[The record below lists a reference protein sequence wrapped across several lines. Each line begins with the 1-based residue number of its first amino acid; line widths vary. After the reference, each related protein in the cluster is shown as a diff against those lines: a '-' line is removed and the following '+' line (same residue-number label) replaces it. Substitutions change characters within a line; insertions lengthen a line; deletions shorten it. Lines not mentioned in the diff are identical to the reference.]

1 MSNDF
6 PELIS
11 VPMSHKSYITIP
23 VHNRKSITLK
33 CLENLEQNGDLGR
46 FSVVVIDDGST
57 DGTSAAIQERFP
69 QVHILRG
76 DGNLW
81 WTGAICMGM
90 KYAIAQGAE
99 YIIWLN
105 DDCLPQKETLEKLL
119 SSCQQDQQLVLGG
132 NTLDYETKKTLYS
145 GFSFYPYPPKLISS
159 LHTEEVLVDCD
170 GLNGNIVCFH
180 RKLVDTIGYPNSY
193 LFPHYGGDIMYT
205 FKAKQNSFRLK
216 IYPSAIAFASNDH
229 KPRNSLSILNSK
241 QEILQNIRNRFSI
254 KSSTYWKADI
264 GIYWTLYGIKGVIY
278 RITSIIVISFLVILL
293 PQKFREYMQKPVM
306 NIYNRLRYVL

>member
-1 MSNDF
+1 
-6 PELIS
+6 
-11 VPMSHKSYITIP
+11 MSHNAYITIP

-46 FSVVVIDDGST
+46 FKVIVVDDGSS
-57 DGTSAAIQERFP
+57 DGTSAAIEEQFP

-90 KYAIAQGAE
+90 KYAIAQGAD
-99 YIIWLN
+99 YLIWLN
-105 DDCLPQKETLEKLL
+105 DDCLPQKGALEKLL
-119 SSCQQDQQLVLGG
+119 SYCQQDQQLVLGG
-132 NTLDYETKKTLYS
+132 STLDYETKKTLYS
-145 GFSFYPYPPKLISS
+145 GFRFYPYPPKLISS
-159 LHTEEVLVDCD
+159 LNTEEVLVDCD

-180 RKLVDTIGYPNSY
+180 RSLVNAIGYPNCH

-205 FKAKQNSFRLK
+205 FKAKKNGFKLK
-216 IYPSAIAFASNDH
+216 ICPSAITFATNDH
-229 KPRNSLSILNSK
+229 NHSSSSSLSILSSK

-264 GIYWTLYGIKGVIY
+264 GIYWTLYGIKGVLY
-278 RITSIIVISFLVILL
+278 RITSILAVAFLVILL
-293 PQKFREYMQKPVM
+293 PQKLREYMHKPVM
-306 NIYNRLRYVL
+306 HIYNRLRYVL

>member
-1 MSNDF
+1 
-6 PELIS
+6 
-11 VPMSHKSYITIP
+11 

-46 FSVVVIDDGST
+46 FKVIVVDDGSS
-57 DGTSAAIQERFP
+57 DGTSAAIEEQFP

-90 KYAIAQGAE
+90 KYAIAQGAD

-105 DDCLPQKETLEKLL
+105 DDCLPQKGALEKLL
-119 SSCQQDQQLVLGG
+119 SYCQQDQQLVLGG
-132 NTLDYETKKTLYS
+132 STLDYETKKTLYS
-145 GFSFYPYPPKLISS
+145 GFRFYPYPPKLISS
-159 LHTEEVLVDCD
+159 LNTEEVLVDCD

-193 LFPHYGGDIMYT
+193 LFPHYGGDIIYT
-205 FKAKQNSFRLK
+205 FLAKKNNFSLK
-216 IYPSAIAFASNDH
+216 ICSSAIAFATNDH
-229 KPRNSLSILNSK
+229 NHNSSSSLSILNSR
-241 QEILQNIRNRFSI
+241 QEIWQNIQSRFSI

-264 GIYWTLYGIKGVIY
+264 GIYWTLYGIKGVLY
-278 RITSIIVISFLVILL
+278 RITSILAVAFLVILL
-293 PQKFREYMQKPVM
+293 PQKLREYMHKPVM
-306 NIYNRLRYVL
+306 HIYNRLRYVL